1 MTHSLT
7 INIVFF
13 SPLELNK
20 VVGRELRRR
29 EGGGWYKG
37 GGVWEGAGREGRDK
51 MGKVNRF
58 INYGGERPAK
68 LGEI

>member
-1 MTHSLT
+1 MVG
-7 INIVFF
+7 IREEEF
-13 SPLELNK
+13 
-20 VVGRELRRR
+20 GRE
-29 EGGGWYKG
+29 
-37 GGVWEGAGREGRDK
+37 WEGAGRDK

>member
-1 MTHSLT
+1 MFTPPY
-7 INIVFF
+7 INIVFS

-29 EGGGWYKG
+29 EGGGWHKG
-37 GGVWEGAGREGRDK
+37 GGVWEGAGRDK